1 MGTEMFREIV
11 QMWQW
16 ENERILG
23 LFLLFPQWSMSNFIV
38 KSKNGAV
45 GEEINMRIKTLKES
59 MTIISLGSKGLI
71 LGEGWLYCI
80 EIFFFFFL
88 AESQY

>member
-1 MGTEMFREIV
+1 M
-11 QMWQW
+11 
-16 ENERILG
+16 
-23 LFLLFPQWSMSNFIV
+23 

-71 LGEGWLYCI
+71 CRGRVICTI
-80 EIFFFFFL
+80 
-88 AESQY
+88 